1 MRHTPDTPPA
11 SANGPPALPG
21 PSHIKNSINPPAPPP
36 PNRCPWT
43 GPSRRAERPPR
54 KNSWHPLWA
63 PICCAVAAGGGGHPF
78 WDGCCVAPPPPPCMC
93 IYIYRGGEYHSYP
106 GFGWPDLAMPLAA
119 LALALAPLALARA
132 LAAAAHPLRCCSR
145 RGGSRRGGSRTVTA
159 AETSEREGGRSK
171 GLTRDRSK
179 GFTRDHSG
187 SLNRFHCRRGTVAAV
202 ALSAGSCCSCCNCGQ
217 RGRLRCAVAAVG
229 GDRSHGFVED
239 RREKREKTVDFAA
252 RPNLGQAQ

>member
-1 MRHTPDTPPA
+1 MGAHLLRCGSGRRRSPILGWLLCRSSA
-11 SANGPPALPG
+11 SSLY
-21 PSHIKNSINPPAPPP
+21 
-36 PNRCPWT
+36 
-43 GPSRRAERPPR
+43 
-54 KNSWHPLWA
+54 
-63 PICCAVAAGGGGHPF
+63 VY
-78 WDGCCVAPPPPPCMC
+78 

-145 RGGSRRGGSRTVTA
+145 RGGSRGGSRTVTA

>member
-21 PSHIKNSINPPAPPP
+21 PSHIKDSINPPAPPP

-93 IYIYRGGEYHSYP
+93 IYIYIGAGSTTATL
-106 GFGWPDLAMPLAA
+106 DLAGLTWRCTWPPL
-119 LALALAPLALARA
+119 PL
-132 LAAAAHPLRCCSR
+132 PLRPWPLPEPLPRPPICCAVAAEEGAR
-145 RGGSRRGGSRTVTA
+145 EPGSRARRPGGRADSCGD
-159 AETSEREGGRSK
+159 ERERGRSLK
-171 GLTRDRSK
+171 RFDSGSFER
-179 GFTRDHSG
+179 FHSG
-187 SLNRFHCRRGTVAAV
+187 SLGIAQQVS
-202 ALSAGSCCSCCNCGQ
+202 LSAGNCCSCCT
-217 RGRLRCAVAAVG
+217 VG
-229 GDRSHGFVED
+229 GELLQLPQLWPEGEIAL
-239 RREKREKTVDFAA
+239 RRCSRRRGSLPRF
-252 RPNLGQAQ
+252 R